1 MLWSAFEP
9 LSSVISGVTVE
20 VGPEAVWVRSIE
32 PLSVLSSAVVGGGLA
47 STRHIVNMHVD
58 LGYRGDRPADD
69 LRAFAR
75 RLGIGEPFV
84 GLMTAAWT
92 HEAATVSEKADGVT
106 VTAVA
111 TVGLGT
117 LVAAG
122 VTPPAPWRPSTI
134 NTVVILDARLE
145 PGEAERRHLE
155 AIYKARLAVVED
167 LRGVIEEQRKEMER
181 AQRRIGELELRIS
194 EMHQKEAETVK
205 AFEAL
210 TTAAHERALELG
222 DFERSQAR
230 KDRALEELTP
240 LARSVAARFGLAKAE
255 GPADLVDALVAFK
268 RSLRPEQMASI
279 GQVLSPEQGA
289 TLINLFDVLPKV
301 NGGGE

>member
-145 PGEAERRHLE
+145 PGA
-155 AIYKARLAVVED
+155 AVN
-167 LRGVIEEQRKEMER
+167 GVIT
-181 AQRRIGELELRIS
+181 AT
-194 EMHQKEAETVK
+194 EAK
-205 AFEAL
+205 
-210 TTAAHERALELG
+210 
-222 DFERSQAR
+222 
-230 KDRALEELTP
+230 
-240 LARSVAARFGLAKAE
+240 VAARS
-255 GPADLVDALVAFK
+255 
-268 RSLRPEQMASI
+268 RTRAS
-279 GQVLSPEQGA
+279 
-289 TLINLFDVLPKV
+289 
-301 NGGGE
+301 